1 MALSVN
7 AKKGLVFG
15 IGVTLLAIGCVIG
28 GVWLLIVA
36 SVLDGVSTITQIIHA
51 NTRLVHISAITQQ

>member
-7 AKKGLVFG
+7 TKKGLVFG
-15 IGVTLLAIGCVIG
+15 IGVALLVIGCVIG

-36 SVLDGVSTITQIIHA
+36 SILDGVSTIM
-51 NTRLVHISAITQQ
+51 